1 MAGVS
6 QLVGAAT
13 LAKFSVVSNTFKF
26 DHNFS
31 FSFTTAAGPLQI
43 HVHLNIVS
51 VKHFE
56 FFCIFYYCVA
66 SRLQAVRVPPKNLQ
80 TFKKTWDCVR
90 KTSELS
96 CDKMRTNSTMRTTST
111 LLQQT
116 YAYRTSI
123 IVLPF
128 QYFSFTTLRARQRV
142 RWTPQRRPHARFA
155 TAKISVYVKHFHIFR
170 FLLKTATGQRQWP
183 SHARFP
189 VPYSGLF
196 CTSADRRARSESTKH
211 SGF

>member
-56 FFCIFYYCVA
+56 FFCIFYYSLA

-155 TAKISVYVKHFHIFR
+155 TAKFLFTSNIFIFFDFYWRPPRHRSAPMTVTRPFSGPLFWALLHFCR
-170 FLLKTATGQRQWP
+170 
-183 SHARFP
+183 S
-189 VPYSGLF
+189 S
-196 CTSADRRARSESTKH
+196 RAIRVD
-211 SGF
+211 